1 MNKLQILI
9 DAFFG
14 ALIMGFFSYFSQLY
28 SENPYYIR
36 IIAFLWGMP
45 ILYFYF
51 LFISSRTSKQSMY
64 DFTNHALIGFL
75 LTLTAMILTYLLIGY
90 SKNTIILFNV
100 LFLLLITYWY
110 FSFKIYTYF

>member
-28 SENPYYIR
+28 SENSYYIR

-45 ILYFYF
+45 TLYFYF
-51 LFISSRTSKQSMY
+51 LFISSRTNKQAMY
-64 DFTNHALIGFL
+64 DFTNHGLIGWL
-75 LTLTAMILTYLLIGY
+75 LTLLAIILTYLLIDY
-90 SKNTIILFNV
+90 NKNTIIIFNLV
-100 LFLLLITYWY
+100 FLLLITYWY